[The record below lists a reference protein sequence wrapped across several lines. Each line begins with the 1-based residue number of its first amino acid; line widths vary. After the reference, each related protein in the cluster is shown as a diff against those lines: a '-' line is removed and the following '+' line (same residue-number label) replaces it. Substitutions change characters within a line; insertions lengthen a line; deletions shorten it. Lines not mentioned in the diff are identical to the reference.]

1 MSRQKGPR
9 GLKPEET
16 ALWEMIAARTR
27 PMHPKRKAAAAL
39 AEEARPVQ
47 KMPDPAPKPSVPPFA
62 IGEKAGTPP
71 RPHDLALPMSAALAR
86 APVEMDRKAH
96 RKLVRGKLHPEAR
109 IDLHGMTLADAHPAL
124 IRFVADAHA
133 RGLRLVLV
141 ITGKGKLR
149 EEYAPMPSR
158 MGVLRHEVPH
168 WLTSGALRPLVLQ
181 VTEAH
186 RTHGGSGAYYV
197 YLRRQK

>member
-1 MSRQKGPR
+1 MSRRKGPR
-9 GLKPEET
+9 HLRPEEE
-16 ALWEMIAARTR
+16 ALWEVIAARTR
-27 PMHPKRKAAAAL
+27 PMHPRRKPAL
-39 AEEARPVQ
+39 PASADTAQPLPKTPEPRP
-47 KMPDPAPKPSVPPFA
+47 PLASFT
-62 IGEKAGTPP
+62 IGEKAAPLP
-71 RPHDLALPMSAALAR
+71 RSHDLARPMATVLAA

-96 RKLVRGKLHPEAR
+96 RKLTRGKLNPEAR

-149 EEYAPMPSR
+149 EEHGPMPSR
-158 MGVLRHEVPH
+158 VGALRHEVPH

-197 YLRRQK
+197 YLRRRK